1 MWLLYRIIINSFFL
15 LVVTVIIIG
24 LFIFPFINNNEGEVK
39 GRILSLKT
47 NDISDRSSSYFDSEE
62 NLTVY
67 EIVDAFEYASD
78 DIDVELVFLD
88 LSYVSVSSASAFEIG
103 KSGNHNDA
111 ILAYS
116 KVIKSDPNNIS
127 HTLIV
132 HGIMV
137 R

>member
-1 MWLLYRIIINSFFL
+1 MFTKILERIDFIRRIIINSFFL

-103 KSGNHNDA
+103 KSIQLLRANG
-111 ILAYS
+111 
-116 KVIKSDPNNIS
+116 KRVIGF
-127 HTLIV
+127 L
-132 HGIMV
+132 
-137 R
+137 RY